1 MCSCLDVFHSM
12 VASRRVLFSG
22 ILWWRVM
29 LVFSR
34 VFQCLGV
41 DANHV
46 ACQMSYG
53 MFLFPQLPEAA
64 DAGDDGTD

>member
-1 MCSCLDVFHSM
+1 M
-12 VASRRVLFSG
+12 VASRRVLFSA
-22 ILWWRVM
+22 LWWRVV
-29 LVFSR
+29 LVFLL
-34 VFQCLGV
+34 VFYCLGV

-53 MFLFPQLPEAA
+53 MFLAPQLPEAA